1 MNEIVTREP
10 SPCYEL
16 FSFKLLRNV
25 VQILDAL
32 NLIRL
37 AEKDMQELYVYYEE
51 IAYDNQAKVL
61 KAFQN
66 HRVREGHFQVS
77 SGYGYGD
84 LGRDELE
91 SIYARVFGA
100 EDAMVRSQIVSG
112 THAISACLLAVL
124 RPGDELLSLVGSP
137 YDTLLNVI
145 GAKNPHR
152 GSLIE
157 RGIKYREIALL
168 PSGEVDLE
176 AIRNGVTEK
185 TRLVLIQRSRGYSLR
200 PALTIEKIK
209 QVVEIVRLVNPDTVI
224 FVDNCYGEFTD
235 RLEPTQLGVDLMAGS
250 LIKNPGG
257 GLVPSGGYILG
268 RSDLVEE
275 VAYHITA
282 PGLGKELG
290 ASLISNRLLYQ
301 GLFMAPHTV
310 LQALK
315 TACLL
320 AYVCEYFGCNVL
332 PRWNEPRGDIV
343 QAVQMADAEA
353 VIRFCQIVQ
362 GASPVDSDV
371 KLEYGDM
378 PGYSDRV
385 VMAAGT
391 FVQGS
396 SIELSCDAPLREP
409 YTAYFQGALSYEH
422 GRFVVQQ
429 IIEQLLGE

>member
-1 MNEIVTREP
+1 
-10 SPCYEL
+10 
-16 FSFKLLRNV
+16 
-25 VQILDAL
+25 
-32 NLIRL
+32 
-37 AEKDMQELYVYYEE
+37 MQELFAYYEE
-51 IAYDNQAKVL
+51 IAYDNQTKVL
-61 KAFQN
+61 KAFQD
-66 HRVREGHFQVS
+66 HRVREGHFQFS

-91 SIYARVFGA
+91 SIYAQVFGA

-112 THAISACLLAVL
+112 THAISACLLALL

-137 YDTLLNVI
+137 YDTLRNVI
-145 GAKNPHR
+145 GVNNPHR

-157 RGIKYREIALL
+157 RGVKYREIPLL
-168 PSGEVDLE
+168 ASGEADLA
-176 AIRNGVTEK
+176 AIRQGISK
-185 TRLVLIQRSRGYSLR
+185 QTRMVLIQRSRGYSLR
-200 PALTIEKIK
+200 PALTMENIK
-209 QVVEIVRLVNPDTVI
+209 QVIAAVRQTKPDTII

-235 RLEPTQLGVDLMAGS
+235 RLEPNYLGADLMAGS

-268 RSDLVEE
+268 RSELVEE
-275 VAYHITA
+275 VAFQITA

-320 AYVCEYFGCNVL
+320 AWVGEHLECKVF
-332 PRWNEPRGDIV
+332 PRWHEVRGDIV
-343 QAVQMADAEA
+343 QAVQMNSAAE

-362 GASPVDSDV
+362 SASPVDSDV
-371 KLEYGDM
+371 RLEYGDM
-378 PGYSDRV
+378 PGYADRV

-422 GRFVVQQ
+422 GRYVVRQL
-429 IIEQLLGE
+429 IEQLLGKA